1 MQRQAYRSSCEFFGG
16 GVRFRTN
23 PRASLTSQNTKVTRV
38 VTTVTRLDTPKP
50 HRYHL
55 RFRFQHGTSPR
66 VMFESLSDKLKRT
79 LKNLRGEGVLTKEH
93 VDAALRE
100 IRLAL
105 LEADVNYK
113 VAKDF
118 IASVQ
123 QKAEGQQVWQELKPS
138 EQVVKIVFDELV
150 ELLGGQSSRLV
161 FTKQLPNTVMVV
173 GLQGSG
179 KTTSTGKI
187 ARWLAKNQER
197 KPLLLSVDVYRPAAR
212 EQLRVIAKATGQ
224 QIFEYPESNDPLTLV
239 REAQKHAQQTGF
251 DTLLIDTAGRLHI
264 DDELMEE
271 LVNIKNETHPVKIL
285 FVADAMTGQDA
296 VRSAE
301 ESHRRI
307 GITGVI
313 LTKMDGD
320 ARGGAALSIK
330 QVTGQPVKFVGVGER
345 YDALEPFYPDRVAQ
359 RILGM
364 GDVLSLIEEVQAKVD
379 QEEAEEQLKKL
390 QKNEFT
396 LDDFRSQ
403 LRQVKKL
410 GSFSKIMKLLP
421 DQLLGGMGMPQ
432 LNDEQ
437 SAMMEK
443 ELKRTEAIIDSMTWA
458 ERNDHRILNANRR
471 RRIARGSGTNVT
483 AVNQLIKQYVEMRQ
497 MMRQLSSS
505 GLFGGGGLK
514 SKMLRKMT
522 GMPDMAGFS
531 GDDGELPQLPTGPMG
546 ASPSRRSKKKQHKRK
561 RKKRK

>member
-1 MQRQAYRSSCEFFGG
+1 
-16 GVRFRTN
+16 
-23 PRASLTSQNTKVTRV
+23 
-38 VTTVTRLDTPKP
+38 
-50 HRYHL
+50 
-55 RFRFQHGTSPR
+55 
-66 VMFESLSDKLKRT
+66 MFESLSDKLKRT

-118 IASVQ
+118 IASVKE
-123 QKAEGQQVWQELKPS
+123 KAEGQQVWLELKPS

-161 FTKQLPNTVMVV
+161 FTKTIPNVVMIV

-187 ARWLAKNQER
+187 ARWLSQNQER
-197 KPLLLSVDVYRPAAR
+197 KPLLLSTDVYRPAAR
-212 EQLRVIAKATGQ
+212 EQLKVIAKATGQ
-224 QIFEYPESNDPLTLV
+224 SIFEKPETNDPIELTRSAL
-239 REAQKHAQQTGF
+239 KHARDTGY

-271 LVNIKNETHPVKIL
+271 LVTIKSETHPVEIL

-301 ESHRRI
+301 EFHARI
-307 GITGVI
+307 GITGVV

-330 QVTGQPVKFVGVGER
+330 QVTGQPVKFVGVGEK

-364 GDVLSLIEEVQAKVD
+364 GDVLSLIEQVQDKID
-379 QEEAEEQLKKL
+379 QSDAEAQLEKL
-390 QKNEFT
+390 QRNQFS

-410 GSFSKIMKLLP
+410 GSFAKILKLLP
-421 DQLLGGMGMPQ
+421 DQLLGGVGMPD
-432 LNDEQ
+432 LTDEQ
-437 SAMMEK
+437 SEMMEK
-443 ELKRTEAIIDSMTWA
+443 ELRRTEAIIDSMTRE
-458 ERNDHRILNANRR
+458 ERVNHMILNANRR
-471 RRIARGSGTNVT
+471 RRIARGSGTTV
-483 AVNQLIKQYVEMRQ
+483 AQVNSLIKQYTEMRR
-497 MMRQLSSS
+497 MMQGMFS
-505 GLFGGGGLK
+505 GGGLRGLGG
-514 SKMLRKMT
+514 KMMRRAA
-522 GMPDMAGFS
+522 GMQGMDGGGDPMMAG
-531 GDDGELPQLPTGPMG
+531 LPAGLPG
-546 ASPSRRSKKKQHKRK
+546 SSRKKKKK
-561 RKKRK
+561 KKRRR

>member
-1 MQRQAYRSSCEFFGG
+1 
-16 GVRFRTN
+16 
-23 PRASLTSQNTKVTRV
+23 
-38 VTTVTRLDTPKP
+38 
-50 HRYHL
+50 
-55 RFRFQHGTSPR
+55 
-66 VMFESLSDKLKRT
+66 MFESLSDKLKRT

-118 IASVQ
+118 ISSVQ

-161 FTKQLPNTVMVV
+161 FTRQIPNTVMVV

-187 ARWLAKNQER
+187 ARWLAKNQDR

-212 EQLRVIAKATGQ
+212 EQLKVIAKATGQ

-271 LVNIKNETHPVKIL
+271 LVTIKNETRPVEIL

-301 ESHRRI
+301 EFHRRV

-330 QVTGQPVKFVGVGER
+330 QVIGQPVKFVGVGER

-364 GDVLSLIEEVQAKVD
+364 GDVLSLIEEVQEKVD
-379 QEEAEEQLKKL
+379 QKEAEEQLKKL

-403 LRQVKKL
+403 LGQVKKL

-421 DQLLGGMGMPQ
+421 DQLLGGLGMPQ
-432 LNDEQ
+432 LNEEQ
-437 SAMMEK
+437 SQMMEK
-443 ELKRTEAIIDSMTWA
+443 ELKRTEAIIDSMTWE
-458 ERNDHRILNANRR
+458 ERNDHRILNANRKR
-471 RRIARGSGTNVT
+471 RVARGSGSTV
-483 AVNQLIKQYVEMRQ
+483 ADVNQLIKQYVEMRQ
-497 MMRQLSSS
+497 MMKQFSSA
-505 GLFGGGGLK
+505 GIFGGGGLK
-514 SKMLRKMT
+514 GKALRKMA
-522 GMPDMAGFS
+522 GIPDMAGFA
-531 GDDGELPQLPTGPMG
+531 GEEGEMPSLPAG
-546 ASPSRRSKKKQHKRK
+546 PSRKKLKKK
-561 RKKRK
+561 RKKRRR

>member
-1 MQRQAYRSSCEFFGG
+1 
-16 GVRFRTN
+16 
-23 PRASLTSQNTKVTRV
+23 
-38 VTTVTRLDTPKP
+38 
-50 HRYHL
+50 
-55 RFRFQHGTSPR
+55 
-66 VMFESLSDKLKRT
+66 MFESLSDKLKRT

-118 IASVQ
+118 IASVKE
-123 QKAEGQQVWQELKPS
+123 KAEGQQVWQELKPS
-138 EQVVKIVFDELV
+138 EQVVKIVYDELV
-150 ELLGGQSSRLV
+150 DLLGGQSSRLV
-161 FTKQLPNTVMVV
+161 FTKQIPNTVMVV

-197 KPLLLSVDVYRPAAR
+197 KPLLVSVDVYRPAAR
-212 EQLRVIAKATGQ
+212 EQLKVIARATGQ
-224 QIFEYPESNDPLTLV
+224 QIFEQSDTNDPLTLV
-239 REAQKHAQQTGF
+239 REAHKHAQQMGF
-251 DTLLIDTAGRLHI
+251 DTLLVDTAGRLHI
-264 DDELMEE
+264 DDQLMEE
-271 LVNIKNETHPVKIL
+271 LVNIKNETHPVEIL

-301 ESHRRI
+301 EFHRRV

-330 QVTGQPVKFVGVGER
+330 QVIGQPVKFVGVGER

-379 QEEAEEQLKKL
+379 QSEAEEQLKKL

-421 DQLLGGMGMPQ
+421 DQLLGGFGMPQ
-432 LNDEQ
+432 LDDEQ
-437 SAMMEK
+437 SKLMEQ
-443 ELKRTEAIIDSMTWA
+443 ELKRTEAIIDSMTWE

-471 RRIARGSGTNVT
+471 RRIARGSGTSV
-483 AVNQLIKQYVEMRQ
+483 ASVNQLVKQYVEMRQ

-505 GLFGGGGLK
+505 GLFGGSGLK
-514 SKMLRKMT
+514 GKMMRKMT
-522 GMPDMAGFS
+522 GMPDMSGFGGDGGDLPSLPS
-531 GDDGELPQLPTGPMG
+531 GPPRKKQ
-546 ASPSRRSKKKQHKRK
+546 KKKK
-561 RKKRK
+561 KKRRR

>member
-1 MQRQAYRSSCEFFGG
+1 
-16 GVRFRTN
+16 
-23 PRASLTSQNTKVTRV
+23 
-38 VTTVTRLDTPKP
+38 
-50 HRYHL
+50 
-55 RFRFQHGTSPR
+55 
-66 VMFESLSDKLKRT
+66 MFESLSDKLKRT

-118 IASVQ
+118 IASVKD
-123 QKAEGQQVWQELKPS
+123 KAEGQQVWQELKPS
-138 EQVVKIVFDELV
+138 EQVVKIVYDELV
-150 ELLGGQSSRLV
+150 DLLGGQSSRLV
-161 FTKQLPNTVMVV
+161 FTKQIPNVVMIV

-187 ARWLAKNQER
+187 ARWLAANQDR
-197 KPLLLSVDVYRPAAR
+197 KPLLVSVDVYRPAAR
-212 EQLRVIAKATGQ
+212 EQLKVIARATGQ
-224 QIFEYPESNDPLTLV
+224 QIFEQSETNDPLTLV
-239 REAQKHAQQTGF
+239 REAFKHAQQTGF

-264 DDELMEE
+264 DEELMDELA
-271 LVNIKNETHPVKIL
+271 NIKKETHPVEIL

-301 ESHRRI
+301 EFHRRI
-307 GITGVI
+307 GITGVV

-330 QVTGQPVKFVGVGER
+330 QVTGQPVKFVGVGEK
-345 YDALEPFYPDRVAQ
+345 YDALEPFYPERVAQ

-364 GDVLSLIEEVQAKVD
+364 GDVLSLIEEVQSKVD
-379 QEEAEEQLKKL
+379 QSEAEEQLKKL

-396 LDDFRSQ
+396 LEDFRSQ

-432 LNDEQ
+432 LDDEQ
-437 SAMMEK
+437 SKQMEQ
-443 ELKRTEAIIDSMTWA
+443 EMKRTESIIDSMTRE
-458 ERNDHRILNANRR
+458 ERTDHRILNANRR
-471 RRIARGSGTNVT
+471 RRIARGSGTNV
-483 AVNQLIKQYVEMRQ
+483 AEVNKLVKQYTEMRQ
-497 MMRQLSSS
+497 MMRQLTSS
-505 GLFGGGGLK
+505 GMFGGSGLK
-514 SKMLRKMT
+514 GKMMRRMA
-522 GMPDMAGFS
+522 GMPDMAALAGM
-531 GDDGELPQLPTGPMG
+531 GDDGDELPSYPSLG
-546 ASPSRRSKKKQHKRK
+546 AAPAGPSRKKLKKK
-561 RKKRK
+561 RKKKRR

>member
-1 MQRQAYRSSCEFFGG
+1 
-16 GVRFRTN
+16 
-23 PRASLTSQNTKVTRV
+23 
-38 VTTVTRLDTPKP
+38 
-50 HRYHL
+50 
-55 RFRFQHGTSPR
+55 
-66 VMFESLSDKLKRT
+66 MFESLSDKLKRT
-79 LKNLRGEGVLTKEH
+79 LKSLRGEGVLTKEH

-118 IASVQ
+118 IASVKE
-123 QKAEGQQVWQELKPS
+123 KAEGQQVWLELKPS

-161 FTKQLPNTVMVV
+161 FTKTSPNVVMIV

-187 ARWLAKNQER
+187 ARWLAQNQQR
-197 KPLLLSVDVYRPAAR
+197 KPLLLSTDVYRPAAR

-224 QIFEYPESNDPLTLV
+224 SIFEKPETNDPLELTRDAL
-239 REAQKHAQQTGF
+239 KHARDVGY

-271 LVNIKNETHPVKIL
+271 LVQIKSATHPVEIL

-301 ESHRRI
+301 EFHAKV
-307 GITGVI
+307 GITGVV

-330 QVTGQPVKFVGVGER
+330 QVTGQPVKFVGVGEK

-364 GDVLSLIEEVQAKVD
+364 GDVLSLIEQVQDKID
-379 QEEAEEQLKKL
+379 QSDAEEQLKKL
-390 QKNEFT
+390 QKNQFT

-410 GSFSKIMKLLP
+410 GSFSKILKLLP
-421 DQLLGGMGMPQ
+421 DQLLGGVGMPD
-432 LNDEQ
+432 LTDEQ
-437 SAMMEK
+437 SEQMEK
-443 ELKRTEAIIDSMTWA
+443 EMRRTEAIIDSMTRE
-458 ERNDHRILNANRR
+458 ERLNHIILNANRR
-471 RRIARGSGTNVT
+471 RRIARGSGTTV
-483 AVNQLIKQYVEMRQ
+483 AQVNSLIKQYTEMRR
-497 MMRQLSSS
+497 MMQGMFS
-505 GLFGGGGLK
+505 GGGLRGLGG
-514 SKMLRKMT
+514 KMMRRAAGIP
-522 GMPDMAGFS
+522 GMDAGDGDPMMAG
-531 GDDGELPQLPTGPMG
+531 LPPGLPG
-546 ASPSRRSKKKQHKRK
+546 SSRKKKKK
-561 RKKRK
+561 KKRRK

>member
-1 MQRQAYRSSCEFFGG
+1 
-16 GVRFRTN
+16 
-23 PRASLTSQNTKVTRV
+23 
-38 VTTVTRLDTPKP
+38 
-50 HRYHL
+50 
-55 RFRFQHGTSPR
+55 
-66 VMFESLSDKLKRT
+66 MFESLSDKLKRT
-79 LKNLRGEGVLTKEH
+79 LKSLRGEGVLTKEH
-93 VDAALRE
+93 VDSALRE

-118 IASVQ
+118 IASVKE
-123 QKAEGQQVWQELKPS
+123 KAEGQQVWLELKPS

-161 FTKQLPNTVMVV
+161 FTKTSPNVVMIV

-187 ARWLAKNQER
+187 ARWLAQNQER
-197 KPLLLSVDVYRPAAR
+197 KPLLLSTDVYRPAAR

-224 QIFEYPESNDPLTLV
+224 SIFEKPETNDPIELARSAL
-239 REAQKHAQQTGF
+239 QHARDTGY

-271 LVNIKNETHPVKIL
+271 LVTIKSETHPVEIL

-301 ESHRRI
+301 QFHARI
-307 GITGVI
+307 GITGVV

-330 QVTGQPVKFVGVGER
+330 QVTGQPVKFVGVGEK

-364 GDVLSLIEEVQAKVD
+364 GDVLSLIEQVQDKID
-379 QEEAEEQLKKL
+379 QSDAEAQLEKL
-390 QKNEFT
+390 QRNQFS

-410 GSFSKIMKLLP
+410 GSFSKILKLLP
-421 DQLLGGMGMPQ
+421 DQLLGGVGMPD
-432 LNDEQ
+432 LTDEQ
-437 SAMMEK
+437 SEMMEK
-443 ELKRTEAIIDSMTWA
+443 ELKRTEAIIDSMTRE
-458 ERNDHRILNANRR
+458 ERMNHMILNANRR
-471 RRIARGSGTNVT
+471 RRIARGSGTTV
-483 AVNQLIKQYVEMRQ
+483 AQVNSLIKQYTEMRRMMQ
-497 MMRQLSSS
+497 GMFSGGGLRGKMMRRMAGMQ
-505 GLFGGGGLK
+505 GMEGGGGDP
-514 SKMLRKMT
+514 M
-522 GMPDMAGFS
+522 MAG
-531 GDDGELPQLPTGPMG
+531 LPAGLPG
-546 ASPSRRSKKKQHKRK
+546 SSRKKKKK
-561 RKKRK
+561 KKRRR

>member
-1 MQRQAYRSSCEFFGG
+1 
-16 GVRFRTN
+16 
-23 PRASLTSQNTKVTRV
+23 
-38 VTTVTRLDTPKP
+38 
-50 HRYHL
+50 
-55 RFRFQHGTSPR
+55 
-66 VMFESLSDKLKRT
+66 MFESLSDKLKRT

-118 IASVQ
+118 IAAV
-123 QKAEGQQVWQELKPS
+123 KEKPEGPQVWQELKPS

-150 ELLGGQSSRLV
+150 DMLGGQSSRLV
-161 FTKQLPNTVMVV
+161 FTRQIPNVVMIV

-187 ARWLAKNQER
+187 ARWLAANQDR

-212 EQLRVIAKATGQ
+212 EQLKVIARATGQ
-224 QIFEYPESNDPLTLV
+224 QIFEQTETNDPLTLV
-239 REAQKHAQQTGF
+239 RAAVKHAQQTGF

-264 DDELMEE
+264 DEELMEE
-271 LVNIKNETHPVKIL
+271 LVNIKNETHPVEIL

-301 ESHRRI
+301 EFHRRI
-307 GITGVI
+307 GITGVV

-330 QVTGQPVKFVGVGER
+330 QVIGQPVKFVGVGEK

-364 GDVLSLIEEVQAKVD
+364 GDVLSLIEEVQSKVD
-379 QEEAEEQLKKL
+379 QSEAEEQLKKL

-421 DQLLGGMGMPQ
+421 DQLLGGIGMPQ
-432 LNDEQ
+432 MDEEQ
-437 SAMMEK
+437 SKLMEK
-443 ELKRTEAIIDSMTWA
+443 EMRRTESIIDSMTRE
-458 ERNDHRILNANRR
+458 ERTDHRILNANRR
-471 RRIARGSGTNVT
+471 RRIARGSGTNV
-483 AVNQLIKQYVEMRQ
+483 AEVNKLIKQYTEMRQ
-497 MMRQLSSS
+497 MMRQLTSS
-505 GLFGGGGLK
+505 GMFGGSGLK
-514 SKMLRKMT
+514 GKMMRKMA
-522 GMPDMAGFS
+522 GMPDMAGFAGMG
-531 GDDGELPQLPTGPMG
+531 GDGDEMPSFPSLG
-546 ASPSRRSKKKQHKRK
+546 AAPAGPSRKKLKKK
-561 RKKRK
+561 RKKKRH